1 MFAKQ
6 QSDLIL
12 IFRQQGRTKC
22 ASRAGCPLRHRRQ
35 ALRHGLDDL
44 WTTAIDGH
52 SQKIPAVHARR
63 FCVKINRMCQKRMK
77 HLEVAVHC
85 RCHQRREPVFISKID
100 ERASIDEP
108 LRCLPIPLRR
118 RDQQRC
124 PPLCIAPV
132 WIDMFDQAKVNKRRA
147 FNRHRSNQISRR
159 NRDARTGF
167 GRNRRRP
174 KEYQNYDPALASPF
188 GCAHMQDPVANYIRR
203 FEQFNRGRIELR
215 AHLRTSWD
223 WTGPVEH
230 CMFTAVQ
237 VPTNAFIHF
246 DYMRGN

>member
-1 MFAKQ
+1 
-6 QSDLIL
+6 
-12 IFRQQGRTKC
+12 
-22 ASRAGCPLRHRRQ
+22 
-35 ALRHGLDDL
+35 
-44 WTTAIDGH
+44 
-52 SQKIPAVHARR
+52 
-63 FCVKINRMCQKRMK
+63 MK

-118 RDQQRC
+118 RDYQRC
-124 PPLCIAPV
+124 PPLRIAPV
-132 WIDMFDQAKVNKRRA
+132 WIDMFDQAEVNKRRT
-147 FNRHRSNQISRR
+147 FNRHRSNQISGR

-167 GRNRRRP
+167 GRNRCRP

-223 WTGPVEH
+223 WMGPVEH

-246 DYMRGN
+246 DYMCGNEYIVCGATRGRSDAYSSYRGGGSRQGRSSSIEQCIREGLRNRGTKRGHY